1 MIFLDTSF
9 LFGYLVKDDP
19 HHMVAVN
26 LSSEIEDAA
35 FITPDILKEL
45 VTVATYRISSDA
57 AIKLFNAILDSES
70 IKVIG
75 EIENHI
81 NLTMEIFSSL
91 GNHKLSYV
99 DCSLI
104 AVAQMLECRVLTF
117 DKELEK
123 ALQ

>member
-19 HHMVAVN
+19 HHMAAVN

-104 AVAQMLECRVLTF
+104 ALAQMLECRVLTF